1 MRVGTAE
8 AELNERDWRADP
20 ADGLRPLKEYG
31 MHSKMKNKHIG
42 IIQARMGSTRLP
54 QKSMA
59 DIAGK
64 PLIWHIIYRLK
75 KSVKLSKIYLATS
88 ISPENDILEKY
99 VKKFGVKVFRGSEEN
114 VFSRFEKIVKVE
126 NPSTI
131 VRICGDC
138 PLIDVTFID
147 RVLHIIEEEKVDYV
161 VGQEGK
167 KSIHQGLDIVSS
179 HLFKQLLKHKENP
192 MLKEHVLNF
201 RNLQLDSLK
210 KGIIQLKEYEQ
221 ETIGRLSID
230 TQSDLN
236 FLRKLYEVSQV
247 EAGKMS
253 SLQIFKE
260 FRRNPSL
267 LKINSHV
274 YQKSVRK
281 NIDNFFYLQED
292 LGPSMLEL
300 ARQYVEEK
308 GLGVRFAVKRE
319 YLRNSRFEN
328 DGFGVVTYRNFN
340 ELKKIID
347 NNSKGFIISGKL
359 PERIR
364 SDLKLKIK
372 SYPQNALVE
381 YSHVNTSITK

>member
-1 MRVGTAE
+1 MGSRI
-8 AELNERDWRADP
+8 
-20 ADGLRPLKEYG
+20 K
-31 MHSKMKNKHIG
+31 SKHIA

-54 QKSMA
+54 KKSML

-99 VKKFGVKVFRGSEEN
+99 VKIFGVKVFRGSEEN
-114 VFSRFEKIVKVE
+114 VFSRFEKIVKLE

-192 MLKEHVLNF
+192 TLKEHVLNF
-201 RNLQLDSLK
+201 RNLQLDHLK

-247 EAGKMS
+247 KAGKMS
-253 SLQIFKE
+253 SQQVLREI
-260 FRRNPSL
+260 RSNPSL
-267 LKINSHV
+267 LEINSHV
-274 YQKSVRK
+274 YQKK
-281 NIDNFFYLQED
+281 AHEKTLTIFFIYRED
-292 LGPSMLEL
+292 LGPKMLAL

-308 GLGVRFAVKRE
+308 GLGVRFVVKKE
-319 YLRNSRFEN
+319 CIKNSRFEN
-328 DGFGVVTYRNFN
+328 TGFGLFSYKNYS

-347 NNSKGFIISGKL
+347 HNSKSFVISGEL
-359 PERIR
+359 PENIT
-364 SDLKLKIK
+364 SDLKLKIQ
-372 SYPQNALVE
+372 SYPQRTLVK
-381 YSHVNTSITK
+381 YCHVNTPITK